1 MTELS
6 EKLSNLANF
15 FKKTNAKIKLIKL
28 IGQAKNEYDKY
39 DYKSSR
45 ETLEEAL
52 KLDNKNTVALR
63 GLGCISQFE
72 GDFDK
77 AVEFYKR
84 ALKFSKNKEIEYT
97 LIGTVYYFQEK
108 LDEACEYYNLAIDT
122 NDNYDSA
129 YEGRN
134 QAMLENH
141 IKILDLQETLK
152 KYF

>member
-6 EKLSNLANF
+6 EKLNNLANF
-15 FKKTNAKIKLIKL
+15 FKRTNAKIKLIKL
-28 IGQAKNEYDKY
+28 IEQAKNEYDKY

-45 ETLEEAL
+45 KTLEEAL
-52 KLDNKNTVALR
+52 TLDNKNAAALR
-63 GLGCISQFE
+63 GLGCINQFE
-72 GDFDK
+72 GNYNK

-84 ALKFSKNKEIEYT
+84 ALEFSANKEIEYT
-97 LIGTVYYFQEK
+97 LMGTVYYLQEK
-108 LDEACEYYNLAIDT
+108 LDDACKYYNLAIDT
-122 NDNYDSA
+122 NDNYDAA